1 MASKQLPFFETVA
14 TITITLGSLPSSTT
28 GVGQQGAI
36 IDNSTTRY
44 KRASLKGKITL
55 GTSPTVGAVYIYAI
69 KGEKTG
75 GVYRTDGAGATDA
88 GFTVL
93 NARLLDVYAT
103 KASPATGD
111 VINIDC
117 IFEDLGPEWTIAVVH
132 TTGVN
137 LNSTN
142 GNHVIEYRG
151 EEQEAQ

>member
-1 MASKQLPFFETVA
+1 MASKQLPFFEAFGTVA
-14 TITITLGSLPSSTT
+14 ITLGGLPSSTT
-28 GVGQQGAI
+28 GVGQQGTI

-44 KRASLKGKITL
+44 KRVNIFGKVTL
-55 GTSPTVGAVYIYAI
+55 GTTPTVGAVYIFAI

-75 GVYRTDGAGATDA
+75 TAFRTDGAGPTDA

-93 NARLLDVYAT
+93 NARLLDTYAT

-111 VINIDC
+111 VINIAC
-117 IFEDLGPEWTIAVVH
+117 TFEDPGPEWTIAVVH

-137 LNSTN
+137 LNATN

-151 EEQEAQ
+151 EELEAQ